1 MNDFQNKVIWITG
14 ASSGIGEAMA
24 YELARRG
31 ALLVLSAR
39 RADVLEAVKSRCERS
54 DKHLVLPMDMTDQS
68 RFREQTA
75 SVLSTYGRIDMLV
88 NNAGVS
94 QRALVKDTSV
104 EVDRQIMELDF
115 FGPVALTK
123 MVLPHMLARGSG
135 HLVAVSSVVGLVATP
150 YRSAYASAKHAIIGF
165 HDALRAEVHDAGLKV
180 SVLCPGFVRTNVSLS
195 ALTSDGTPHGKIDP
209 QQDKAMSAEVFA
221 RKAVDGLARG
231 KGRIVIA
238 GKERLAVYLGRLSP
252 ALLERLVRKVGVV

>member
-1 MNDFQNKVIWITG
+1 MKDFQNKVIWITG

-31 ALLVLSAR
+31 AVLILSAR
-39 RADVLEAVKSRCERS
+39 RADVLAAVKARCERPGE
-54 DKHLVLPMDMTDQS
+54 HLVLPMDMTDQS

-75 SVLSTYGRIDMLV
+75 VVLSAYGHIDMLV

-94 QRALVKDTSV
+94 QRALVKDTSI

-115 FGPVALTK
+115 FGPIALTK
-123 MVLPHMLARGSG
+123 VVLPHMLARGSG

-165 HDALRAEVHDAGLKV
+165 HDALRAEVHAAGLKV

-195 ALTSDGTPHGKIDP
+195 ALTSDGTPHGKIDA
-209 QQDKAMSAEVFA
+209 QQDQAMSAEVFA

-252 ALLERLVRKVGVV
+252 ALLERLVRRVSVV

>member
-1 MNDFQNKVIWITG
+1 MNDFHNKVIWITG

-31 ALLVLSAR
+31 ALLILSAR
-39 RADVLEAVKSRCERS
+39 RADVLEAVKSRCERP
-54 DKHLVLPMDMTDQS
+54 DRHLVLPMDMTDHS

-75 SVLSTYGRIDMLV
+75 AVLSTYGHIDMLV

-94 QRALVKDTSV
+94 QRALVKETPV
-104 EVDRQIMELDF
+104 EVDGQIMELDF

-123 MVLPHMLARGSG
+123 VVLPHMLARGSG

-165 HDALRAEVHDAGLKV
+165 HDALRAEVHDAGLRV

-195 ALTSDGTPHGKIDP
+195 ALTADGTPHGKVDA
-209 QQDKAMSAEVFA
+209 QQDKAMSAEAFA

-252 ALLERLVRKVGVV
+252 ALLERLVRKVSVV

>member
-24 YELARRG
+24 HELARRG

-39 RADVLEAVKSRCERS
+39 RADVLEAVRLRCDRP
-54 DKHLVLPMDMTDQS
+54 DQHLVLPMDMTDPSQ
-68 RFREQTA
+68 FRAQTA
-75 SVLSTYGRIDMLV
+75 VVLSSFGHIDMLI

-94 QRALVKDTSV
+94 QRSLVKDTPID
-104 EVDRQIMELDF
+104 VDRQIMELDF
-115 FGPVALTK
+115 FGPVALAKT
-123 MVLPHMLARGSG
+123 VLPHMLARGSG

-165 HDALRAEVHDAGLKV
+165 HDALRAEVHAAGLKV

-195 ALTSDGTPHGKIDP
+195 ALTSDGTPHGKVDAK
-209 QQDKAMSAEVFA
+209 QDKAMSAEVFA

-231 KGRIVIA
+231 QGRIVIA

-252 ALLERLVRKVGVV
+252 ALLERLVRKVSVV

>member
-1 MNDFQNKVIWITG
+1 MKDFQNKVIWITG

-31 ALLVLSAR
+31 ALLVLSSR
-39 RADVLEAVKSRCERS
+39 RADVLEAVKARCERPEQ
-54 DKHLVLPMDMTDQS
+54 HLVLPMDMTDQS

-75 SVLSTYGRIDMLV
+75 VVLSTYGHIDMLV

-115 FGPVALTK
+115 FGPIALTK

-165 HDALRAEVHDAGLKV
+165 HDALRAEVHAAGLKV

-195 ALTSDGTPHGKIDP
+195 ALTSDGTPHGMIDA
-209 QQDKAMSAEVFA
+209 QQDKAMSAEAFA
-221 RKAVDGLARG
+221 RKAADRLARG
-231 KGRIVIA
+231 QGRIVIA

-252 ALLERLVRKVGVV
+252 ALLERLVRKVSVV